1 MFTHHLHCLPRVL
14 ALRVHLITMNLD
26 YLPWS
31 GWDCVVVRHVK
42 IAQPRLEKHSTV
54 DQNDLGKQFRHLWS
68 KLESLV
74 LMTLL
79 RKVVLK

>member
-1 MFTHHLHCLPRVL
+1 
-14 ALRVHLITMNLD
+14 MNLN

-54 DQNDLGKQFRHLWS
+54 DQNDLGKLLRHLWS
-68 KLESLV
+68 ELESLV